1 MGFIE
6 LLGIY
11 LLVFILSAVPFF
23 EAYGVIPLAVLAG
36 VSAVPALI
44 VGWLG
49 NVITVLLLL
58 VFITKVQDWVASRRK
73 KKHTDKEVGKR
84 SQRAQRLW
92 HKYGLPGLA
101 LVGPLFVGSHLTAF
115 MGISLGGSR
124 KKTFYW
130 VSASIALWS
139 IVFSILVYAGID
151 LLGQGE
157 ETYIERFFE

>member
-1 MGFIE
+1 MGIIE
-6 LLGIY
+6 LLGMY
-11 LLVFILSAVPFF
+11 LLIFILSAVPFF
-23 EAYGVIPLAVLAG
+23 EAYGVIPIAVIAG
-36 VSAVPALI
+36 IPAVPAFLI
-44 VGWLG
+44 GWIG

-58 VFITKVQDWVASRRK
+58 VFITRVQEWVAARRK

-92 HKYGLPGLA
+92 EKYGLPGLSII
-101 LVGPLFVGSHLTAF
+101 GPLFVGSHLTAF
-115 MGISLGGSR
+115 MGMSLGGS
-124 KKTFYW
+124 KKKIFYW

-139 IVFSILVYAGID
+139 IVFSILAYAGIG